1 MIKKAD
7 DIISKSFNNEKYMGI
22 HLRLG
27 SDFVRGLY

>member
-7 DIISKSFNNEKYMGI
+7 DLISKSFNNEKYMGI